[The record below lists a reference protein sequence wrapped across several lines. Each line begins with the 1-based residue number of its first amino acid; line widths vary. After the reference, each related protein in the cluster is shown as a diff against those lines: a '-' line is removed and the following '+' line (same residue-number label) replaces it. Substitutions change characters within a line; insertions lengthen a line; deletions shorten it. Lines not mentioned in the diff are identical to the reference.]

1 MEGKVDVKQALR
13 VYQIIVDQG
22 ERLEEGYRYRGLTA
36 LSDFDGYNITIKND
50 YVSLTILFHN
60 KIDFKF
66 SNKRERIVFLETLDQ
81 IDKSKTRKRI

>member
-22 ERLEEGYRYRGLTA
+22 EKFDGGHRYRGLTA
-36 LSDFDGYNITIKND
+36 LSDFDGYNVTIKND

-60 KIDFKF
+60 MVDFHYT
-66 SNKRERIVFLETLDQ
+66 NAREKTVFLETLAN
-81 IDKSKTRKRI
+81 IEKSRKR